1 MSTEIFQDLIL
12 HLHKH
17 PKNEL
22 QEIPTNHLSKKCTN
36 PLCGDEVTIIAQP
49 EDISHGQIGQLHF
62 IAEGCAIS
70 RASAEHLTAELSHQ
84 STADALAAINQFL
97 SDLKSPHAVSEDI
110 SNRNALLSIR
120 RFPARTEC
128 AALAWKTLQE
138 LLNQSTTQNP
148 PT

>member
-12 HLHKH
+12 QLHKH

-22 QEIPTNHLSKKCTN
+22 QEIPANHLSKKSTN

-49 EDISHGQIGQLHF
+49 DDIQHGQTGQLHF
-62 IAEGCAIS
+62 IGEGCAIS
-70 RASAEHLTAELSHQ
+70 RASA
-84 STADALAAINQFL
+84 ALAVDDLSNISTQQAVTAIDEFLNQL
-97 SDLKSPHAVSEDI
+97 NSPYQDTEEI

-128 AALAWKTLQE
+128 AALAWKTTRE
-138 LLNQSTTQNP
+138 LLTDN
-148 PT
+148 